1 MAVIR
6 HADSWL
12 EPHELGAKRP
22 YRPTYSESITLGPT
36 HRRLLEAPLKAGS
49 VAIDIGVP
57 GSLRREDA
65 AKLYELA
72 YFARGDVLEL
82 GCARGLST
90 AIIAQAVHDAG
101 RAARVVSV
109 DLEPRMIERAR
120 ANLAA
125 YNLLAGVELILG
137 DASAVCHSLIA
148 QGRRFGFA
156 FIDHSHAYGEVLA
169 VCGLLPSLVEEGG
182 FVLFHDFNDRRNKAE
197 QNSGYGVYSGVV
209 DGLPAPPFAFYGA
222 FGCTGLYRREGAA
235 ESRAGNRP
243 SSILG
248 A

>member
-49 VAIDIGVP
+49 VAIDIGIP

-90 AIIAQAVHDAG
+90 AIVAQAVHDAG
-101 RAARVVSV
+101 RAARVVSI
-109 DLEPRMIERAR
+109 DPQSRMIEQAR

-125 YNLLAGVELILG
+125 YNLLAGVELVPG
-137 DASAVCHSLIA
+137 DAPAVCHSLVA
-148 QGRRFGFA
+148 RGRRFGLVFV
-156 FIDHSHAYGEVLA
+156 DHSHAYGEVLA

-182 FVLFHDFNDRRNKAE
+182 FVLFHDFNDRRNKD
-197 QNSGYGVYSGVV
+197 QTDTGYGVYAGVV
-209 DGLPAPPFAFYGA
+209 DGLPEPPFSFYGA
-222 FGCTGLYRREGAA
+222 FGCTGLYRCEGAA
-235 ESRAGNRP
+235 EGRAGNRL